1 MVIEI
6 TMETILIFFAFIIFV
21 FVLYKLFKIIVR
33 ASIISVAAF
42 AFPWVAN
49 YMGLP
54 ITANIETGIT
64 FALIGLGL
72 LLVYE
77 FYNFIVQFFRL
88 LAWPF
93 RSKSKK

>member
-1 MVIEI
+1 MVVEV
-6 TMETILIFFAFIIFV
+6 TVETVIIFLTFIVFV

-33 ASIISVAAF
+33 ASIISVAGF
-42 AFPWVAN
+42 VFPWVAS

-64 FALIGLGL
+64 FAFVGLVML
-72 LLVYE
+72 FVYE
-77 FYNFIVQFFRL
+77 FYHFIVQFFKI

-93 RSKSKK
+93 KSKK

>member
-1 MVIEI
+1 MVIEVTI
-6 TMETILIFFAFIIFV
+6 ETVLIFLAFIVFV

-33 ASIISVAAF
+33 ASIVSIAGFV
-42 AFPWVAN
+42 FPWVAS

-64 FALIGLGL
+64 FAFIGLAL
-72 LLVYE
+72 FFVYE
-77 FYNFIVQFFRL
+77 FYNFIVHFFRI

-93 RSKSKK
+93 KSKK